1 MMIRGLNTFPL
12 IDVPQN
18 EKEIQQV
25 LQSPFI
31 KKIVIFALGPEGTNI
46 AQAARQWMKRM
57 NIAEKTEIH
66 LCDTPELSL
75 AEARKISDNG
85 IVTVFWTCAVY
96 VKEAEF
102 FFTNPDILAFFFT
115 EIMNLD
121 EMQLATR
128 QDLVGRVQ
136 NNRIPRSWKIA
147 SHPSPAPL
155 VKDLGCK
162 VVLVNSN
169 SAAARNCSVGEVE
182 ACITTESARR
192 LHGLVSLHTFGSPPM
207 VFYGGVT
214 AHGAKVIK
222 EAWEAWQKSQKS
234 AG

>member
-12 IDVPQN
+12 IDMPQN

-31 KKIVIFALGPEGTNI
+31 KKIVVFALGPEGTNI
-46 AQAARQWMKRM
+46 VQAARQWMKRM

-85 IVTVFWTCAVY
+85 IVAVFWTCAVY

-121 EMQLATR
+121 EMQFATR
-128 QDLVGRVQ
+128 QDLVVQVQ
-136 NNRIPRSWKIA
+136 NNGIPRSWKIA

-169 SAAARNCSVGEVE
+169 SAAAKSCSVGEVE
-182 ACITTESARR
+182 ACITTESGRKIY
-192 LHGLVSLHTFGSPPM
+192 GLVSLHSFGSPPM
-207 VFYGGVT
+207 VFFGGT
-214 AHGAKVIK
+214 TSHGARVIK